1 MGDTFDRSAEDLGNI
16 VGLEHV
22 NVTVPDQR
30 LAILFYLTG
39 MGFTRD
45 PFLMTGVM
53 NMWVNIGRSQIH
65 MPVKKPQVIRGHTGL
80 VIPNLTSLVDRL
92 ELVQGD
98 LADTKFDFTKSND
111 RVDVICPWGNEFR
124 VYAPDPQFGPVQL
137 GVAYV
142 EYKVPPGTADG
153 IGRFYRDIFDAAV
166 SMESQTV
173 ARISVGSYQEFVFR
187 ETDEDLPAYDG
198 HHMQFYVG
206 DFSGPH
212 ERLKERGLITQE
224 SNQYQYRCVDIVDPD
239 TGEKLYELEHEVR
252 SMTHPLY
259 GRTFINRNPDQTN
272 RAYGPGY
279 DEVSWSQPYN
289 A

>member
-1 MGDTFDRSAEDLGNI
+1 VGNTFDRRAEDLGNI

-22 NVTVPDQR
+22 NVTVPDQH
-30 LAILFYLTG
+30 LATLFYLTG

-45 PFLMTGVM
+45 PFLMTGVI

-65 MPVKKPQVIRGHTGL
+65 MPVKEPQVIRGHTGL
-80 VIPNLTSLVDRL
+80 VVSNLRSLMNRL
-92 ELVQGD
+92 DLVRGD
-98 LADTKFDFTKSND
+98 LAGTKFEFDETKD
-111 RVDVICPWGNEFR
+111 RLDVICPWGNEFR
-124 VYAPDPQFGPVQL
+124 VYEPDPRFGPVQL

-142 EYKVPPGTADG
+142 EFKVPPGTADG
-153 IGRFYRDIFDAAV
+153 IGHFYRDIFGA
-166 SMESQTV
+166 SIMMESETV
-173 ARISVGSYQEFVFR
+173 VQVSVGSYQEFVFR
-187 ETDEDLPAYDG
+187 ETDETLPAYDG
-198 HHMQFYVG
+198 HHMQFYVSN
-206 DFSGPH
+206 FSAPH

-259 GRTFINRNPDQTN
+259 GHAFINRNPDQTN